1 MEKNT
6 NTRHDGSIPTLRE
19 YLQTKA
25 AEARLNATKHILQ
38 QETPNVPIIPS
49 RSPWSIAA
57 AVLGWYF
64 LYSLLFYFVNFIRT

>member
-6 NTRHDGSIPTLRE
+6 NTRHDNSIPTLRE

-25 AEARLNATKHILQ
+25 AEARLNAAKHILQ

-49 RSPWSIAA
+49 RSP
-57 AVLGWYF
+57 
-64 LYSLLFYFVNFIRT
+64 